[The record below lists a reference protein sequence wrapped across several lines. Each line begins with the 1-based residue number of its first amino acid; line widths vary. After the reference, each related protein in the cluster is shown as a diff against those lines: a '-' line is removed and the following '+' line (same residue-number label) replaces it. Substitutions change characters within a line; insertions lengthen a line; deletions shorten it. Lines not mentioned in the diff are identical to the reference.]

1 MKKIHI
7 LLLLSIYI
15 AASCTKQ
22 VTDKQGRKT
31 VLLETNK
38 GNITLVLYDQ
48 TPLHRDNFIKL
59 VNKKFFDGTIFHR
72 VIDNFMVQGGDPD
85 SKNAKAGDFLGNG
98 GPGYTIPAE
107 IQKGIYHKKGALA
120 SARLGDDMNP
130 ERASSGSQFYIVEGT
145 IFSDAELDAMEEQ
158 KKTQLQKK
166 LAEEYQK
173 KNKEKLEELNNIR
186 SKKKRQVAIEQFT
199 KEQEEIVNK
208 IVEKERF
215 RYTADER
222 ETYKT
227 IGGTPHLD
235 GGYTVFG
242 EVIDGLDI
250 VLQIAET
257 PTDKRDRPKEDIV
270 IKKAVVIQ

>member
-7 LLLLSIYI
+7 VLLLMLYLI
-15 AASCTKQ
+15 ASCTKQ
-22 VTDKQGRKT
+22 VKDEQGRKT

-38 GNITLVLYDQ
+38 GAITLVLYDE
-48 TPLHRDNFIKL
+48 TPLHRDNFVKL
-59 VNKKFFDGTIFHR
+59 VNEKFFDGTIFHR
-72 VIDNFMVQGGDPD
+72 VIDNFMIQGGDPD
-85 SKNAKAGDFLGNG
+85 SKTSKSGDFLGNG

-107 IQKGIYHKKGALA
+107 IKKGIYHKKGALA

-130 ERASSGSQFYIVEGT
+130 ERASSGSQFYIVEGN
-145 IFSDAELDAMEEQ
+145 IFSDAEIDALEEQ
-158 KKTQLQKK
+158 KTMQLQHQ
-166 LAEEYQK
+166 LTVAYQK
-173 KNKEKLEELNNIR
+173 KNKGTIEELNKIK
-186 SKKKRQVAIEQFT
+186 SKKKRQTAIEQFT
-199 KEQEEIVNK
+199 KEQEEEINK
-208 IVEKERF
+208 IVEKERL

-242 EVIDGLDI
+242 EVIDGMDI

-257 PTDKRDRPKEDIV
+257 PTDDRDRPKQDI
-270 IKKAVVIQ
+270 IIEKAKIIQ